1 MEAAPWLA
9 LRARLPRC
17 PPPRWQPPPIAPC
30 ARLQPLGCVAE
41 RPTAEEGAVLSSVHV
56 NVKVPIDFEDH
67 VGVNN
72 ESEDGWKATD
82 DDLLGRSDAAEKQSK
97 PNRSRTGMQKS
108 YSATAT
114 VMQQGPSRAPSKPKL
129 RKSTTLEE
137 YVSRSMRIEKD

>member
-1 MEAAPWLA
+1 MSQLAEKVIGAEVSPAAISGGEA
-9 LRARLPRC
+9 
-17 PPPRWQPPPIAPC
+17 
-30 ARLQPLGCVAE
+30 V
-41 RPTAEEGAVLSSVHV
+41 AEEGAVLSSVHV